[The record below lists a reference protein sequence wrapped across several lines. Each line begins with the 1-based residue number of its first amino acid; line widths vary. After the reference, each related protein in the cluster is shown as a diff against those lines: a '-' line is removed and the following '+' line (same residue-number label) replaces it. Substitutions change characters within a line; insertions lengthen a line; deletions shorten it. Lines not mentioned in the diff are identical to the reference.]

1 MVPNES
7 SHSFAKRIT
16 LDAFAEAGVK
26 LREDD
31 PVILVAAV
39 LRRVLMEFREDL
51 SKERQSF
58 SHAVLT
64 DTAARLDAFE
74 KELGEAASELG
85 QRFRA
90 DLRSEVQTVNLAAE
104 RAVERA
110 VQSGSG
116 DKVNRYRIQ
125 GAVVG
130 ALVVL
135 VAVFVG
141 ALIRGW
147 WH

>member
-7 SHSFAKRIT
+7 SHSFAKRVT

-39 LRRVLMEFREDL
+39 LRRVLVEFHEDL
-51 SKERQSF
+51 STERQSF

-74 KELGEAASELG
+74 KELGEAASELT

-104 RAVERA
+104 KAVQRA
-110 VQSGSG
+110 VQAGSG
-116 DKVNRYRIQ
+116 DKVNRFRIQ
-125 GAVVG
+125 GALIG
-130 ALVVL
+130 ALLVL
-135 VAVFVG
+135 VAVFAG

-147 WH
+147 LH

>member
-1 MVPNES
+1 MVPHES

-39 LRRVLMEFREDL
+39 LRRVLVEFHEDL
-51 SKERQSF
+51 STERQSF
-58 SHAVLT
+58 SHSVLT

-74 KELGEAASELG
+74 KELGEATSELA

-90 DLRSEVQTVNLAAE
+90 DLRSEVETVNLAAE

-110 VQSGSG
+110 VQASFG
-116 DKVNRYRIQ
+116 DKVNRYRLQ
-125 GAVVG
+125 GAVIG
-130 ALVVL
+130 ALLVL
-135 VAVFVG
+135 VAVFAGV
-141 ALIRGW
+141 LIRGC

>member
-7 SHSFAKRIT
+7 SHSFAKRVT

-39 LRRVLMEFREDL
+39 LRRVLVEFHEDL
-51 SKERQSF
+51 STERQSF

-64 DTAARLDAFE
+64 DTAARLDVFE
-74 KELGEAASELG
+74 KELGEAASELA

-90 DLRSEVQTVNLAAE
+90 ELRSEVQTVNLAAE
-104 RAVERA
+104 RSVQRA
-110 VQSGSG
+110 VQAGSG

-125 GAVVG
+125 GALIG
-130 ALVVL
+130 ALLVL
-135 VAVFVG
+135 VAVFAG

>member
-7 SHSFAKRIT
+7 SHSFAKRVT

-39 LRRVLMEFREDL
+39 LRRVLVEFHEDL
-51 SKERQSF
+51 STERQSF
-58 SHAVLT
+58 SHAVLA

-74 KELGEAASELG
+74 KELGEAASELAL
-85 QRFRA
+85 RFRA
-90 DLRSEVQTVNLAAE
+90 ELRSEVATVDLAAE

-110 VQSGSG
+110 VQASSG
-116 DKVNRYRIQ
+116 DKVNRYRLQ
-125 GAVVG
+125 GAVIG
-130 ALVVL
+130 ALLVL
-135 VAVFVG
+135 VAVFAG
-141 ALIRGW
+141 ALIRGC